1 MSVKI
6 SADKGMTG
14 FLFGHYNDLMGS
26 EVTHSNVFSE
36 DSVCSGRRIRNNRVE
51 NFFFFLFTLC
61 TLDLISLRGKVTPLA
76 QILVL
81 IKDKHE
87 IIAWAM
93 CCDSAAAWCILVCRC
108 KYTVHSL
115 PVDKCQVKVTQV

>member
-36 DSVCSGRRIRNNRVE
+36 DSGRRIRNNRME
-51 NFFFFLFTLC
+51 KFFGGFFVH
-61 TLDLISLRGKVTPLA
+61 IMYLRYIVITR
-76 QILVL
+76 QILSL
-81 IKDKHE
+81 IKGKNMMIRD
-87 IIAWAM
+87 M
-93 CCDSAAAWCILVCRC
+93 CFDSAAA
-108 KYTVHSL
+108 
-115 PVDKCQVKVTQV
+115 